1 MVKRQLADL
10 LEIFFLAVILV
21 GVFEIKYY
29 NRFYPNIIIG
39 SESVA
44 GKSYEEVLE
53 KFKQAQKKIE
63 ADGFTLVFF
72 RNGNSR
78 TVSVPLASRGLTS
91 DTVAEYI
98 NLGDAEAAV
107 KTAFALGRE
116 GPLWK
121 RIWNQAALMAGKK
134 KFTFSNF
141 INEDAV
147 RSLLDRELVNF
158 YAKPAPASFA
168 ATDKEIVIE
177 PEKIGEQIDNDGN
190 RVIRL
195 LSKALATLETDALFF
210 SSKLARPRVT
220 AVNLE
225 KFLPLVK
232 EIAKATRLEFVYGD
246 YLWKVSGNKLI
257 GWLTLNENGELAVEK
272 EKLKDFLKQKV
283 DPVVYNPPQNSR
295 FEIRN
300 NKLAEIFQGQSG
312 NSVAVELLEQELNQK
327 IKSKPRVI
335 RLPITIVKQPPKI
348 TKETIEKYDI
358 KELVAEVK
366 TSFKGSSEGRK
377 QNIKTG
383 ISKLNGLLIAPGEE
397 FSAVEA
403 IGFTREE
410 DGFLK
415 EFVIKGDRSVK
426 EAGGGLCQIATTL
439 FRLAIGAGLPI
450 TARTNHLYVVSY
462 YGPGLDATIY
472 GPQKDLK
479 FVNDTGHYLLLQAKV
494 AGDEVLM
501 EFYGQKDGR
510 EVAISEPVISNRIPP
525 PKPKYVIS
533 QELKKGEEKCTEQ
546 ARFGMTAEVNYKVD
560 YLNGEI
566 NSQTFKS
573 VYQPWQ
579 KVCLVGT

>member
-195 LSKALATLETDALFF
+195 LSNALATLETDALFF

-366 TSFKGSSEGRK
+366 TSF
-377 QNIKTG
+377 
-383 ISKLNGLLIAPGEE
+383 
-397 FSAVEA
+397 
-403 IGFTREE
+403 
-410 DGFLK
+410 
-415 EFVIKGDRSVK
+415 
-426 EAGGGLCQIATTL
+426 
-439 FRLAIGAGLPI
+439 
-450 TARTNHLYVVSY
+450 
-462 YGPGLDATIY
+462 
-472 GPQKDLK
+472 
-479 FVNDTGHYLLLQAKV
+479 
-494 AGDEVLM
+494 
-501 EFYGQKDGR
+501 
-510 EVAISEPVISNRIPP
+510 
-525 PKPKYVIS
+525 
-533 QELKKGEEKCTEQ
+533 
-546 ARFGMTAEVNYKVD
+546 
-560 YLNGEI
+560 
-566 NSQTFKS
+566 
-573 VYQPWQ
+573 
-579 KVCLVGT
+579 

>member
-560 YLNGEI
+560 YLNGET